1 MRKYIICLRHNKLN
15 AIEIYLSHSLL
26 DEVESLEAIL
36 MDDVLIERDS
46 ER

>member
-1 MRKYIICLRHNKLN
+1 MKTYFPHR
-15 AIEIYLSHSLL
+15 LL

-36 MDDVLIERDS
+36 MDDVVIERNA